1 MGFFLVLIKMLPA
14 IIEVIKKVEEVI
26 PDKGKGPMKLDL
38 VLNTVNAAANASPE
52 IAASIEGHDLDGAL
66 TSMVNATVSTLNN
79 AGVFNK

>member
-26 PDKGKGPMKLDL
+26 PEKGKGPMKLDL
-38 VLNTVNAAANASPE
+38 ILNTVNAAANASPE
-52 IAASIEGHDLDGAL
+52 IAASVEGHDLNGAL
-66 TSMVNATVSTLNN
+66 TSMVNATVNTLNA